1 MKEVGAFEAKTKLG
15 QLLDS
20 VEAGEEVVITR
31 RGKVVARLVP
41 PDALGIDRER
51 ARNAARGLRAMRKG
65 VTLVIKAPSKR
76 GHTADSYSLSGFS
89 QAIDKAIKD
98 CTES

>member
-15 QLLDS
+15 QLLDW

-41 PDALGIDRER
+41 PGMAFDRER
-51 ARNAARGLRAMRKG
+51 GRQAVQRIRDMRKG
-65 VTLVIKAPSKR
+65 VTLGGLR
-76 GHTADSYSLSGFS
+76 
-89 QAIDKAIKD
+89 IKD
-98 CTES
+98 LVSEGRL